1 MKILL
6 DTNVVLDAL
15 LAREPFV
22 AMAREIFVL
31 VENKELEA
39 YLCATS
45 VTTIHYLMQRATNK
59 AEADNLIKTLLKLF
73 EVAPVTKNIL
83 SDASIHNS
91 SDYEDSVIYTAAND
105 AGIDMIITRDTRGFK
120 NSSIVIQ
127 EPSEFLAFLALR

>member
-22 AMAREIFVL
+22 AMARDIFIL
-31 VENKELEA
+31 IENEEVEA

-59 AEADNLIKTLLKLF
+59 AEADALIVTLLELF
-73 EVAPVTKNIL
+73 EVAPVHKDIL
-83 SDASIHNS
+83 SDVSMCNGT
-91 SDYEDSVIYTAAND
+91 DYEDSVIYTAAKNV
-105 AGIDMIITRDTRGFK
+105 GVDMIITRDNSGFK
-120 NSSIVIQ
+120 NSAISVVN
-127 EPSEFLAFLALR
+127 PSEFLAFWELR

>member
-22 AMAREIFVL
+22 AMARDIFIL
-31 VENKELEA
+31 VENEEVEA

-59 AEADNLIKTLLKLF
+59 AQADALIVTLLGLF
-73 EVAPVTKNIL
+73 EVAPVNKAIL
-83 SDASIHNS
+83 SDASTHNGT
-91 SDYEDSVIYTAAND
+91 DYEDSVIYTAAKD
-105 AGIDMIITRDTRGFK
+105 VGVDMIITRDNTGFK
-120 NSSIVIQ
+120 NSSISVVN
-127 EPSEFLAFLALR
+127 PSEFLAFWELR